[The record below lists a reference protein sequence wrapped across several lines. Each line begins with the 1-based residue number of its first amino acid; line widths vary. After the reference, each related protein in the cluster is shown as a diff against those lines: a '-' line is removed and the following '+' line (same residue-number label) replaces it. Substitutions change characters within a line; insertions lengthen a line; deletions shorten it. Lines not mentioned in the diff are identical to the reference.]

1 MSFLKIRAIVN
12 GKEIYPLLN
21 SKPVLI
27 PIQQNNPRLVITD
40 GYHITKS
47 MKINYQEVDTCCFFE
62 IKCAISDRQ
71 LILGFIV
78 LAAFYLSG
86 YLTGILILKI
96 LSFLPMIY
104 LLAFY
109 YMSRKDFIRMVP
121 VSK

>member
-1 MSFLKIRAIVN
+1 
-12 GKEIYPLLN
+12 
-21 SKPVLI
+21 
-27 PIQQNNPRLVITD
+27 
-40 GYHITKS
+40 
-47 MKINYQEVDTCCFFE
+47 MKISYQEVDTCCFFE
-62 IKCAISDRQ
+62 IKCAISDGQ

-109 YMSRKDFIRMVP
+109 YLSRKDFIRMVP

>member
-1 MSFLKIRAIVN
+1 
-12 GKEIYPLLN
+12 
-21 SKPVLI
+21 
-27 PIQQNNPRLVITD
+27 VITD
-40 GYHITKS
+40 GYHITKPLN
-47 MKINYQEVDTCCFFE
+47 INYKEAGTYCSFEV
-62 IKCAISDRQ
+62 KCAIDDWQ
-71 LILGFIV
+71 MLWGFIV
-78 LAAFYLSG
+78 LSAFYLSG